1 MATWFDERALG
12 EGVDLEALVNP
23 STSAGGGKKKG
34 KKGKDKKPKVQR
46 GVKQEVRPSLPPSPS
61 RSRTFAPLVPPPV
74 PRPPGLAR
82 GASGV
87 RGRADGG

>member
-1 MATWFDERALG
+1 MATWFDERAYAP

-46 GVKQEVRPSLPPSPS
+46 GVKQEVRPPP
-61 RSRTFAPLVPPPV
+61 APRVAEL
-74 PRPPGLAR
+74 
-82 GASGV
+82 
-87 RGRADGG
+87 

>member
-34 KKGKDKKPKVQR
+34 KKGQTTLL
-46 GVKQEVRPSLPPSPS
+46 SN
-61 RSRTFAPLVPPPV
+61 
-74 PRPPGLAR
+74 
-82 GASGV
+82 SGPM
-87 RGRADGG
+87 RKS

>member
-46 GVKQEVRPSLPPSPS
+46 GVKQEVRPSLPLPLPLPH
-61 RSRTFAPLVPPPV
+61 APLVPPPV

>member
-46 GVKQEVRPSLPPSPS
+46 GVKQEVRPSLSLPLPH
-61 RSRTFAPLVPPPV
+61 APLVPPPV
-74 PRPPGLAR
+74 PRPPGLAS